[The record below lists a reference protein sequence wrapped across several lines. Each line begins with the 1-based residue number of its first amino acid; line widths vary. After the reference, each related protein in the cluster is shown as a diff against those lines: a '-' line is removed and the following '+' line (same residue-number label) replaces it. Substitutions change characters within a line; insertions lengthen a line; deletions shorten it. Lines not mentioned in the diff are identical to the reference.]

1 MHAAPLRHRAP
12 PHHPCV
18 QGARAL
24 GHEVEAHGLAAAPSS
39 IVSAAG
45 DTTAMALARTGRL
58 HGKPGSWR
66 ASIRG
71 HAAAGWWRHRRPAG
85 GGTGGRLVGLPD
97 FFFYMFFKNVRRV
110 SLSPTANSLSSARE
124 LAHGK
129 EALCRPLVA
138 VSVLPCVTHGKV
150 FAMSEPAFAVCQ
162 RHTANGQSPVVKYF
176 L

>member
-1 MHAAPLRHRAP
+1 MHVAPLRHRAP

-18 QGARAL
+18 QGAWAP
-24 GHEVEAHGLAAAPSS
+24 GHEVEVHGLAAAPSS

-45 DTTAMALARTGRL
+45 DTAAMALARTGRL
-58 HGKPGSWR
+58 HGRPGAGGRLYGVMRRR
-66 ASIRG
+66 AG
-71 HAAAGWWRHRRPAG
+71 GGTG
-85 GGTGGRLVGLPD
+85 GGTGGRLVGLPY

-150 FAMSEPAFAVCQ
+150 FAVSELE
-162 RHTANGQSPVVKYF
+162 HTANGQSPVVLVF
-176 L
+176 LAVYI